1 VAKVGLIGAGGVLL
15 VIAVVGYVTPL
26 DDVTTEGMAI
36 KVTIPNAVKICDS
49 PMGQLGQT
57 YRTDVSESCS
67 MYTLMV
73 MGIYG
78 SGLLGIILIIV
89 GAVVPTK
96 SNKEKD
102 SSSLDILKDRYAK
115 GEITQEKFDEMRK
128 NLEK

>member
-15 VIAVVGYVTPL
+15 VIAVVGYIFPITDAGL
-26 DDVTTEGMAI
+26 SAI
-36 KVTIPNAVKICDS
+36 AVDLICSSGFGQIGQAFSGDAQQICSQYKIIA
-49 PMGQLGQT
+49 L
-57 YRTDVSESCS
+57 
-67 MYTLMV
+67 
-73 MGIYG
+73 GIYG
-78 SGLLGIILIIV
+78 IGFLGIGLIIA
-89 GAVVPTK
+89 GAVIPSK